1 MKTAYVIDDNVSYQ
15 KIISSH
21 LNQLGFEVKSF
32 LSAKECLKQLN
43 DPPHLILLDQHLGE
57 NELGLD
63 FIRDI
68 KEKASETPIV
78 FLSADNDVY
87 TATKA
92 LKMGAF
98 DYIEKNGSA
107 LVRLRTAID
116 NIPEYLKKVRR
127 QKMMR
132 MVGVITAIVITIGTV
147 LFFLLN
153 S

>member
-1 MKTAYVIDDNVSYQ
+1 MKTAFVIDDNVSYQ
-15 KIISSH
+15 KIISAH

-32 LSAKECLKQLN
+32 LSAKDCLSHLN
-43 DPPHLILLDQHLGE
+43 NPPHLILLDQHLGE

-63 FIRDI
+63 YIKEI
-68 KEKASETPIV
+68 KEKSNEAPIV

-116 NIPEYLKKVRR
+116 NIPEYLRKVRR
-127 QKMMR
+127 RKKMQIVSLILAAASA
-132 MVGVITAIVITIGTV
+132 VGLA

-153 S
+153 

>member
-1 MKTAYVIDDNVSYQ
+1 MKTAFVIDDNLSYQ
-15 KIISSH
+15 KIISAH

-32 LSAKECLKQLN
+32 LSAKECLSHLK
-43 DPPHLILLDQHLGE
+43 DAPHLILLNQHLGD

-63 FIRDI
+63 YIKEI
-68 KEKASETPIV
+68 KEKSNEAPIV

-87 TATKA
+87 TVTKA

-116 NIPEYLKKVRR
+116 NIPDYLKKGRR

-132 MVGVITAIVITIGTV
+132 IAGVSAAIVIAIGAA
-147 LFFLLN
+147 LFFLFR
-153 S
+153 

>member
-15 KIISSH
+15 KIISAH

-32 LSAKECLKQLN
+32 LTAKECLTQL
-43 DPPHLILLDQHLGE
+43 DEPPHLILLDQHLGG
-57 NELGLD
+57 NELGIDYIKDL
-63 FIRDI
+63 
-68 KEKASETPIV
+68 KEKAGETPIV

-116 NIPEYLKKVRR
+116 NIPDYLKKVRR

-132 MVGVITAIVITIGTV
+132 TIGVITTLVIAGGV
-147 LFFLLN
+147 ALFFLL